1 MNGSDFTVGHLRVG
15 YQSHL
20 LSEPGLTQD
29 EAIKA
34 VILSRLDGVLLA
46 SVAEAKGIATTA
58 EDAQALVAQ
67 TRATC
72 ETDETTKAECTSVLS
87 SMGFEYDAYW
97 KSAVSVY
104 QDQQT
109 ILKATTTLRDEYV
122 SENDTD
128 AKGEDLEWLAVH
140 KAGKMPTS
148 SGTTRGLRRC
158 LTKPSQIG

>member
-1 MNGSDFTVGHLRVG
+1 MAR
-15 YQSHL
+15 
-20 LSEPGLTQD
+20 
-29 EAIKA
+29 
-34 VILSRLDGVLLA
+34 
-46 SVAEAKGIATTA
+46 
-58 EDAQALVAQ
+58 

-122 SENDTD
+122 WENDTD

-140 KAGKMPTS
+140 KARENANIVWNDEGIKALFDQALADRTS
-148 SGTTRGLRRC
+148 YLEQ
-158 LTKPSQIG
+158 LD

>member
-1 MNGSDFTVGHLRVG
+1 M
-15 YQSHL
+15 
-20 LSEPGLTQD
+20 
-29 EAIKA
+29 
-34 VILSRLDGVLLA
+34 ILSRLDGVLLA

-122 SENDTD
+122 
-128 AKGEDLEWLAVH
+128 
-140 KAGKMPTS
+140 
-148 SGTTRGLRRC
+148 
-158 LTKPSQIG
+158 